1 MLLIIAALCSSLG
14 AFTCSFLLTLVGIMN
29 ILIAFALAIVL
40 PIILYM
46 NRQSLIDKLE
56 KYMQISIKDFDG
68 ITENPVTLFW
78 NELQEKYSCC
88 GLNNSITDYRNSY
101 FRNLTGRDVP
111 QSCCRANILCSISP
125 TKTNSYIDISCIPQ
139 VKHFIDSTMQITTI
153 GDILLLIL
161 LFIVLISI
169 GLFFI
174 HIKSAKQTLNEHNE
188 FVIKSML
195 TTLEQYEKELGG
207 VKSPPSDE
215 TNFHDKQRIQ
225 GILPITPTVVRVKS
239 PRIINYLGFN

>member
-14 AFTCSFLLTLVGIMN
+14 AFTCSFLLTLVGILN

-56 KYMQISIKDFDG
+56 KYMQISIKDFDD

-111 QSCCRANILCSISP
+111 QSCCRANILCSMSP

-139 VKHFIDSTMQITTI
+139 VKHFINSTMQITTI

-161 LFIVLISI
+161 LSIVLISI

-188 FVIKSML
+188 FIIKSML
-195 TTLEQYEKELGG
+195 STLEQYEKELGG
-207 VKSPPSDE
+207 AKNLPSDE